1 MWELNP
7 PKPVKLICGILACD
21 ASALAAARHRLTAE
35 LGQTDLLS
43 EVWPFDLTAYYK
55 EQAGPDI
62 LRQFVAFA
70 ELIDP
75 GRLAGIKHLTNRL
88 EQELATELNRPWL
101 RPVNFD
107 PGLIEPSKLVLASTK
122 NFAHRI
128 YIGDQMFAEVT
139 MTYVRGTWETFPF
152 TFPDFKSGRYNA
164 FLSRVRERLV
174 NQLRRIESDNT
185 A

>member
-1 MWELNP
+1 MWELNT

-21 ASALAAARHRLTAE
+21 APALDAARLRLTEE
-35 LGQTDLLS
+35 LGTPDLVS
-43 EVWPFDLTAYYK
+43 EVWPFDLTAYYQ

-62 LRQFVAFA
+62 LRQFIALA
-70 ELIDP
+70 DLIDP

-88 EQELATELNRPWL
+88 ERELAAELNRPWP

-152 TFPDFKSGRYNA
+152 TFPDFKNGRYNP
-164 FLSRVRERLV
+164 FLSRVRQRLV
-174 NQLRRIESDNT
+174 SQLRGMNFDTT